1 MQAAS
6 DGLPPHPATGLTG
19 ALRASQRVPKSD
31 VSFWA
36 HEMSYS
42 SLASTDS
49 GYTQQPWLPDELSS
63 HCMQCHRPFHLLRW
77 THHCRDCGGVFCG
90 DCSTHRV
97 EVVSGIGRQHNSS
110 AMRVCDGCA
119 FSPHHPAHLG
129 CRNPL
134 SCARCARPSSTAH
147 CGVYLSMAAR
157 TVLCCGLSDLG
168 CGVCCGGCSSCVRA
182 LDARRRAST
191 LAHPEPPR
199 REATRTE
206 PASPPVF
213 RVQRAGASDHAAASC
228 HQPLGVRAAAAA
240 AARRSAR
247 RRGARRPERP
257 AGAAARLVLL
267 AARPGGR
274 GRARGR
280 REENRAADCC
290 GAEAANGP
298 AEARGLT
305 QTASVLESINRILKA
320 FLQLPSIVLK
330 PHAQVLTASARTCVS
345 GAAGVV

>member
-6 DGLPPHPATGLTG
+6 DGLSPHPATGLTG

-97 EVVSGIGRQHNSS
+97 EVVSGVGRQHNSS

-157 TVLCCGLSDLG
+157 TVFCCGLSDLG

-182 LDARRRAST
+182 LDARRRAT
-191 LAHPEPPR
+191 HWPTQQLTAP
-199 REATRTE
+199 
-206 PASPPVF
+206 
-213 RVQRAGASDHAAASC
+213 
-228 HQPLGVRAAAAA
+228 
-240 AARRSAR
+240 SAR
-247 RRGARRPERP
+247 GHS
-257 AGAAARLVLL
+257 
-267 AARPGGR
+267 
-274 GRARGR
+274 
-280 REENRAADCC
+280 N
-290 GAEAANGP
+290 
-298 AEARGLT
+298 
-305 QTASVLESINRILKA
+305 
-320 FLQLPSIVLK
+320 
-330 PHAQVLTASARTCVS
+330 
-345 GAAGVV
+345 

>member
-97 EVVSGIGRQHNSS
+97 EVVSGVGRQHNSS

-182 LDARRRAST
+182 LDARSVPAPPIMQRPRVTNRSAYAPPPQPPPGGPPGGEAPDGPNVRQERRRGSCYSLPA
-191 LAHPEPPR
+191 LAAEAERGGAERRTAPLTAAGLKPLTAQQR
-199 REATRTE
+199 REA
-206 PASPPVF
+206 
-213 RVQRAGASDHAAASC
+213 
-228 HQPLGVRAAAAA
+228 
-240 AARRSAR
+240 
-247 RRGARRPERP
+247 
-257 AGAAARLVLL
+257 
-267 AARPGGR
+267 
-274 GRARGR
+274 
-280 REENRAADCC
+280 
-290 GAEAANGP
+290 
-298 AEARGLT
+298 
-305 QTASVLESINRILKA
+305 
-320 FLQLPSIVLK
+320 
-330 PHAQVLTASARTCVS
+330 
-345 GAAGVV
+345 